1 MELVLE
7 EILPEAVDEE
17 LESLEAAIQSV
28 QLPEDCLEAE
38 EAGHEPSMLIEQTT
52 PTTYDSWLH
61 YWESAPD
68 VDTPENYVY
77 ETSNSSPEEV
87 TVEYEMLQFD
97 EAREEVSKQ
106 KWLHTLGASDGTVVG
121 DAVWFSEAQTQHV
134 DSIKEEHRKLWRI
147 MNFHWTAVFY
157 DLS

>member
-28 QLPEDCLEAE
+28 QLPEAEDIEAE
-38 EAGHEPSMLIEQTT
+38 PAFFMEQTT
-52 PTTYDSWLH
+52 PTTYDSWLQ

-68 VDTPENYVY
+68 VDTAENYVY
-77 ETSNSSPEEV
+77 ETSNSCPEEV
-87 TVEYEMLQFD
+87 TVEYEMGQFD
-97 EAREEVSKQ
+97 EAKEEVSKQ
-106 KWLHTLGASDGTVVG
+106 KWLHTLGANDGTVVG
-121 DAVWFSEAQTQHV
+121 DAVWFSESQTQHV